1 MAKIT
6 QVRLSGF
13 GGQGIVLAGRLLGH
27 AGVIEGKYVCGS
39 DAYGAQARGSG
50 CKSEVIFSKDP
61 IDFPHLIGADILV
74 AMSQQAYQADCDDVI
89 KPSGLVFYDQGQVTP
104 RQDLNVSQFGIPATA
119 YAVKKLKNRQVAN
132 IILVGSLVEK
142 TGIVSPGTL
151 RKAIR
156 SLIPP
161 RFSALN
167 IEAFRVGMD
176 LGRKTHG

>member
-1 MAKIT
+1 MAGTT
-6 QVRLSGF
+6 QIRLSGF

-27 AGVIEGKYVCGS
+27 AGVIEKKYVCGS

-50 CKSEVIFSKDP
+50 CKSELVFSKAP
-61 IDFPHLIGADILV
+61 IDFPHLIRADILV
-74 AMSQQAYQADCDDVI
+74 AMSQQAYQEDCEEVR
-89 KPSGLVFYDQGQVTP
+89 KPSGLIFYDPGQVTP
-104 RQDLNVSQFGIPATA
+104 RQDLNVSQFGIPATE
-119 YAVKKLKNRQVAN
+119 YAVKKLKDRQVAN
-132 IILVGSLVEK
+132 LILVGSLVEK

-167 IEAFRVGMD
+167 LEAFRIGME